1 MVDMS
6 ALKQIVAA
14 NIVSLRTASHMTQL
28 ELGEKLNYSDK
39 AISRWERGEAIPD
52 AGVLL
57 QLSQLF
63 GVTVDYL
70 LHEHAENPPAE
81 KLPPRHIDHKTIALI
96 TFVGVW
102 TVALFIFIVFYL
114 LNHIQWLPFVYALP
128 ISLIVLLVLNSIW
141 GKRKANLYILS
152 ALNWS
157 VLATIYLSFLQQN
170 WWILF
175 LLGIPAQI
183 IICLSFRIR
192 SRPWSR
198 KG

>member
-1 MVDMS
+1 
-6 ALKQIVAA
+6 
-14 NIVSLRTASHMTQL
+14 MTQL

-39 AISRWERGEAIPD
+39 AISRWERGEAVPD

-70 LHEHAENPPAE
+70 LHEHAEE
-81 KLPPRHIDHKTIALI
+81 KSQKVPPRRINHRTVALI
-96 TFVGVW
+96 SFIGVW
-102 TVALFIFIVFYL
+102 TAALFVFIVFYL
-114 LNHIQWLPFVYALP
+114 LGQIQWLSFVYALP
-128 ISLIVLLVLNSIW
+128 VSLTVLLVMNSVW
-141 GKRKANLYILS
+141 GKRKANLYIIS

-157 VLATIYLSFLQQN
+157 LLATVYLSVWRRN

-183 IICLSFRIR
+183 ITCLSFRIR
-192 SRPWSR
+192 PKPQR
-198 KG
+198 KKE

>member
-1 MVDMS
+1 MDMG
-6 ALKQIVAA
+6 ALRRIVAA
-14 NIVSLRTASHMTQL
+14 NIVWLRTANHMTQL

-39 AISRWERGEAIPD
+39 AISRWERGEAVPD

-70 LHEHAENPPAE
+70 LHEHAEE
-81 KLPPRHIDHKTIALI
+81 KSQKVPPRRINHRTVALI
-96 TFVGVW
+96 SFMGVW
-102 TVALFIFIVFYL
+102 TAALFVFIVFYL
-114 LNHIQWLPFVYALP
+114 LGQIQWLSFVYALP
-128 ISLIVLLVLNSIW
+128 VSLTVLLVMNSVW
-141 GKRKANLYILS
+141 GKRKANLYIIS

-157 VLATIYLSFLQQN
+157 LLATVYLSVWRRN

-183 IICLSFRIR
+183 ITCLSFRIR
-192 SRPWSR
+192 PKPQR
-198 KG
+198 KKE